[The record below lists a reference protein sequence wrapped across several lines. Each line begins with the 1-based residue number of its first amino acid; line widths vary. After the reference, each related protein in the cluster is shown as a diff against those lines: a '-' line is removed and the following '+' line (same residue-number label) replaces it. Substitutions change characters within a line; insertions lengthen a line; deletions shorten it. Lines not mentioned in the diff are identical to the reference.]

1 MARRLVEA
9 GVRFVQIFPGKGQI
23 WDYHSKLAS
32 GLPKVCARTDKPTV
46 ALLKDLKSRGLLDS
60 TIVMWAGEFGRL
72 PTTQN
77 SDGRDHNRH
86 AFSLWLAGGGFKKGL
101 TYGETDEFGYKAT
114 ANRVSVPSLQA
125 TIFHQLGIGH
135 KRLTYLHE
143 GREQTPTDA
152 TVTGAEVVA
161 NLIDNPVHVSPTEAT
176 A

>member
-1 MARRLVEA
+1 
-9 GVRFVQIFPGKGQI
+9 
-23 WDYHSKLAS
+23 
-32 GLPKVCARTDKPTV
+32 
-46 ALLKDLKSRGLLDS
+46 
-60 TIVMWAGEFGRL
+60 
-72 PTTQN
+72 TQN

-125 TIFHQLGIGH
+125 TIFHQLGIDH
-135 KRLTYLHE
+135 KKLTYLHE

-152 TVTGAEVVA
+152 TVTGGEVVPD
-161 NLIDNPVHVSPTEAT
+161 LIDNPVYSSSAEVT